1 MAQSRT
7 FAGTTQLAVAAALL
21 LVALLAAVAAMLS
34 GPEASVARASSAC
47 PTFRVLG
54 NDKIGPAVLPKGTYS
69 VKVSRGFSCADASSH
84 FTRFLQDYDGK
95 LPSGWSVQAL
105 ARGKAAF
112 TRNGKRYFIVSKG
125 GGGGGGGGG
134 GHHHTPQLG
143 TRCPGLF
150 QVQHNDRIGPL
161 KFPKGGY
168 QLFIPRGSKV
178 TCANASKLFAKFLA
192 RPDGSL
198 PAGYRIKGET
208 AIFYK
213 KNNPVH
219 RRFRVDPGT

>member
-1 MAQSRT
+1 MAQTRT
-7 FAGTTQLAVAAALL
+7 FAGTSKNVVAAALL
-21 LVALLAAVAAMLS
+21 ALALLAAAAALLS
-34 GPEASVARASSAC
+34 GPETSVARGSSTC

-54 NDKIGPAVLPKGTYS
+54 NDRIGPAILPKGTYS
-69 VKVSRGFSCADASSH
+69 VTVSRGFSCADASSH

-95 LPSGWSVQAL
+95 LPSGWAVAAL
-105 ARGKAAF
+105 GRGKAAF
-112 TRNGKRYFIVSKG
+112 TRHGKRYFLVSKQG
-125 GGGGGGGGG
+125 SGGGGGG
-134 GHHHTPQLG
+134 GHHHSPQLG

-178 TCANASKLFAKFLA
+178 TCANASKLFTKFLA

-198 PAGYRIKGET
+198 PAGYRITGET

-213 KNNPVH
+213 KDNPVH